1 MTPAKRCDRRHRA
14 GDLVRFASLRR
25 DWDLGGR
32 AHMNGTQTVTV
43 LVTDLVGS
51 TELRVALGEDGA
63 EKLRRRH
70 DALLGQAVTGHQG
83 TLVKGLGDGVLALF
97 PSAADAIAAAVE
109 MQQSVDAE
117 WARSDA
123 PVAIRVGVSGGD
135 VTLEDG
141 DCFGTPVVE
150 ASRLCAVAQG
160 GQILVAELV
169 RLLARGRGNHT
180 FEDAGLRELKGLPE
194 AVPTF
199 TVGWDRLPS
208 AGSVPMPAA
217 LNTHES
223 SLVGRDV
230 ELDTALRS
238 WKSALE
244 GERRVVLLA
253 GEPGIGKTRLEIG
266 RAW

>member
-63 EKLRRRH
+63 EELRRRH

-109 MQQSVDAE
+109 MQPSVDTQ
-117 WARSDA
+117 WARSGP
-123 PVAIRVGVSGGD
+123 PVAIRGG
-135 VTLEDG
+135 
-141 DCFGTPVVE
+141 
-150 ASRLCAVAQG
+150 
-160 GQILVAELV
+160 
-169 RLLARGRGNHT
+169 
-180 FEDAGLRELKGLPE
+180 
-194 AVPTF
+194 
-199 TVGWDRLPS
+199 
-208 AGSVPMPAA
+208 
-217 LNTHES
+217 
-223 SLVGRDV
+223 GRDGNV
-230 ELDTALRS
+230 
-238 WKSALE
+238 
-244 GERRVVLLA
+244 
-253 GEPGIGKTRLEIG
+253 TREHCSCC
-266 RAW
+266 